1 MKTESDPSFFL
12 IDRAR
17 AELTESARFAVDLV
31 NFLESKLD
39 AHLADWNNTSPAR
52 HIAHTC
58 QIVEGL
64 DAIAIPHNTS
74 ALIARALDWL
84 LNLPTPFGL
93 TQEESQAARRH
104 PSRFKTLAQMGRL
117 NDESPT
123 LQEFRALC
131 EEVQTSD
138 GTLHDT
144 PVSSPVLAT
153 MIWLDTMFHL
163 NEHDWSMGKFKK
175 RYACALETIYAKFI
189 TWRRS
194 DESRGKKNPNQP
206 RAKRRTKHA
215 PNHSLQ
221 LTDDGN
227 ASYALDL
234 LIRHHKL
241 TLQDAETRDG
251 KNRLL
256 RALDNRKRN
265 DWRNYEPLYCAIQLS
280 AHFHDDAQVQSSVTE
295 LVNDLRAAFEHNQ
308 FQDQELPLAALS
320 LRVLGVLYQT
330 ALAEQIHRDHWTFQR
345 AEQNNLQLSRK
356 QAHVA
361 ELSQIV
367 RDTFKI
373 QIDDDG
379 EERLSNAD
387 AVNQVVRVRF
397 GFESLAVDDHEQ
409 SPRAAKNALHLIL
422 KQGSASALQQAIE
435 TYRALPPGLQSYFAE
450 HAPISTPD
458 HNAAGSSNYLVMRDL
473 AAMELLSDV
482 LRAHDHMPFDS
493 NAERVIIQT
502 ARQVALAFQALH
514 HNPQTVSG
522 ATNQLERLYL
532 MPLSA
537 SIDWLCDTQFFALR
551 AWVEDG
557 FDVGK
562 FPYKRLTY
570 YLNEIRKQEKLL
582 RPSKLGRLHG
592 DAHSRNLMLDATRQR
607 VKFIDVESFATDQD
621 YVLDYAL
628 LIEDLAFYTY
638 LPHRKKTTSIQPD
651 QIVSI
656 LASEE
661 QQSRNT
667 LQYPPFPPNSG
678 AALLFQQTLL
688 TQLASF
694 AHSIGDVNW
703 KPRLWLA
710 VAKSLL
716 MLLERQTRSKRLN
729 GDGRE
734 NLNLVLVIY
743 AEAVRLLD
751 ELVAAGARPQQ
762 LAELPFMGKRVASR
776 EMDERALMRQI
787 VQWLE
792 KLPFVT
798 VRSHPN
804 IAPWLQFFVGDPPK
818 LFAEF
823 HNKTREA
830 PFEFILYAPLER
842 LKDTEQLVT
851 TRKPLDAAEQSSVA
865 REVRD
870 GFVIPKSRLVNLAAV
885 QALSQN
891 AHQYALETP
900 FA

>member
-1 MKTESDPSFFL
+1 MKPESDTSFFL

-17 AELTESARFAVDLV
+17 AELEPSAEFAVDLV

-64 DAIAIPHNTS
+64 DAIAIPHNTN
-74 ALIARALDWL
+74 ALISRALDWL
-84 LNLPTPFGL
+84 LNLPTLHNLP
-93 TQEESQAARRH
+93 QEESQAARRH

-123 LQEFRALC
+123 LQEFHALC
-131 EEVQTSD
+131 EDVQARD

-144 PVSSPVLAT
+144 PISSPDLAT

-163 NEHDWSMGKFKK
+163 NEHDRSMGKFKK
-175 RYACALETIYAKFI
+175 RYACALETIYGLFI
-189 TWRRS
+189 AWRRS
-194 DESRGKKNPNQP
+194 DEPRDKKNFNPP
-206 RAKRRTKHA
+206 SAKRRANHA
-215 PNHSLQ
+215 SNYSLR
-221 LTDDGN
+221 LKDDGN

-234 LIRHHKL
+234 LVRYKKL
-241 TLQDAETRDG
+241 NLQDVEARDG
-251 KNRLL
+251 KSRLL
-256 RALDNRKRN
+256 HALKHRKRN

-295 LVNDLRAAFEHNQ
+295 LVSDLRAAFEHNE
-308 FQDQELPLAALS
+308 FQNQELPLAALS
-320 LRVLGVLYQT
+320 LRVLGILFKT
-330 ALAEQIHRDHWTFQR
+330 ALAEQIHRDHWAFQR
-345 AEQNNLQLSRK
+345 REQNNLQLSRK
-356 QAHVA
+356 QAHAA

-379 EERLSNAD
+379 EERLSNSD

-422 KQGSASALQQAIE
+422 KQGTAAALQQAIE
-435 TYRALPPGLQSYFAE
+435 TYRNLPPGLQPYFAE
-450 HAPISTPD
+450 HAPIATPN

-482 LRAHDHMPFDS
+482 VRAHDHMPLDS

-522 ATNQLERLYL
+522 TTNQLERLYL

-537 SIDWLCDTQFFALR
+537 SIDCLCDTQSFTLR
-551 AWVEDG
+551 AWVEEG
-557 FDVGK
+557 FYANGLH
-562 FPYKRLTY
+562 YKRLMS

-592 DAHSRNLMLDATRQR
+592 DAHSRNLMLDAARQR

-621 YVLDYAL
+621 YIMDYAL
-628 LIEDLAFYTY
+628 LIEDLALYSY
-638 LPHRKKTTSIQPD
+638 LPRGKKTAHIQPD
-651 QIVSI
+651 QISVQADDEI
-656 LASEE
+656 P
-661 QQSRNT
+661 SRNT
-667 LQYPPFPPNSG
+667 IRYPSFPPNSR

-710 VAKSLL
+710 VARSLL
-716 MLLERQTRSKRLN
+716 MLLERQTRNKRLN

-751 ELVAAGARPQQ
+751 ELVTADARSQQ

-776 EMDERALMRQI
+776 EIDERALMRQI

-798 VRSHPN
+798 VPLTPKHHALAPIFCRRPAKTFCGISQQDPRSAVRAHSVR
-804 IAPWLQFFVGDPPK
+804 AAG
-818 LFAEF
+818 
-823 HNKTREA
+823 T
-830 PFEFILYAPLER
+830 LEGYGTV
-842 LKDTEQLVT
+842 DYHAQT
-851 TRKPLDAAEQSSVA
+851 A
-865 REVRD
+865 
-870 GFVIPKSRLVNLAAV
+870 G
-885 QALSQN
+885 
-891 AHQYALETP
+891 
-900 FA
+900 